1 MEVEDVGEKD
11 VGEKEDEFEF
21 PLFSMG
27 GQETSGTKDVEVAE
41 AGKET
46 ETEADKVSGKDSG
59 LDGTESESRGRLQ
72 TMKVTLREESVERVK
87 NERPAEYYFAQ
98 YSEEVKRQ
106 FAQAAVEPNTL
117 HTITVRDWSH
127 KVLDLNQHNHQIELE
142 KAKSKRPGK
151 AQRMNKIRSKERVKE
166 RQRVHKQLEIQKQRL
181 LKKKVFHKR
190 GGKKHKKKAVE

>member
-1 MEVEDVGEKD
+1 MGEKD

-27 GQETSGTKDVEVAE
+27 GQETSGTKEVEEAE
-41 AGKET
+41 AGKEADK
-46 ETEADKVSGKDSG
+46 EAEIEADKVKGKGS
-59 LDGTESESRGRLQ
+59 DGTESESRGRLQ

-106 FAQAAVEPNTL
+106 FAQAAVEPETL
-117 HTITVRDWSH
+117 HTIPVRDWH
-127 KVLDLNQHNHQIELE
+127 NHRVLDLNQHNHQIELE